1 MDDLLISY
9 SIVAFSSLF
18 TLVNPI
24 GFTAIF
30 LSMVDGMNRSE
41 KQKIAIKGVMT
52 ACIVLVIFSLIGR
65 LIFSF
70 FGITIDAFKIVGGI
84 LFFRSGLNLL
94 ESKISRTRSTPMEIK
109 EAVDKEE
116 IAFTPIGIPMIAGP
130 GAITSVMILSAEATT
145 FPYRIILLSVIFITM
160 VLTLLFSYLGE
171 KFTTY
176 IGTTGMRIIQRIMGL
191 ILMVIAV
198 QFIIDGLTPI
208 VINWISMANHL

>member
-1 MDDLLISY
+1 MDNLLISY
-9 SIVAFSSLF
+9 SIVAFTSLF

-30 LSMVDGMNRSE
+30 LSMVDELSSNDKR
-41 KQKIAIKGVMT
+41 KIALKGVIT
-52 ACIVLVIFSLIGR
+52 ACIVLITFALIGR

-109 EAVDKEE
+109 EAENKEE
-116 IAFTPIGIPMIAGP
+116 MAFTPIGIPMIAGP

-145 FPYRIILLSVIFITM
+145 LPYRIILLSVIITIM
-160 VLTLLFSYLGE
+160 LITLFFAYLGE
-171 KFTTY
+171 KITSY
-176 IGTTGMRIIQRIMGL
+176 AGTTGMRITQRIMGL
-191 ILMVIAV
+191 ILMVIAI

-208 VINWISMANHL
+208 VVEWITLSKI

>member
-1 MDDLLISY
+1 MDNILISY
-9 SIVAFSSLF
+9 SIVAFTSLF

-30 LSMVDGMNRSE
+30 LSMVDGMTRSE
-41 KQKIAIKGVMT
+41 KRKIALKGVMT
-52 ACIVLVIFSLIGR
+52 ACVVLVVFSLIGR

-70 FGITIDAFKIVGGI
+70 FGITVDAFKIVGGI

-109 EAVDKEE
+109 EAENKEE
-116 IAFTPIGIPMIAGP
+116 MAFTPIGIPMIAGP

-145 FPYRIILLSVIFITM
+145 LPYRIILLSVIFLTM
-160 VLTLLFSYLGE
+160 ALTLLFSYLGE
-171 KFTTY
+171 QFTTY
-176 IGTTGMRIIQRIMGL
+176 IGTTGMRVIQRIMGL

-208 VINWISMANHL
+208 IIDWISKANRL

>member
-1 MDDLLISY
+1 MDNLLISY
-9 SIVAFSSLF
+9 SIVAFTSLF

-30 LSMVDGMNRSE
+30 LSMVDELSSKE
-41 KQKIAIKGVMT
+41 KRKIALKGVIT
-52 ACIVLVIFSLIGR
+52 ACIVLITFALIGR

-109 EAVDKEE
+109 EAENKEE
-116 IAFTPIGIPMIAGP
+116 MAFTPIGIPMIAGP

-145 FPYRIILLSVIFITM
+145 FPYRIILLSVIIIIMLIT
-160 VLTLLFSYLGE
+160 LFFAYLGE
-171 KFTTY
+171 KITNY
-176 IGTTGMRIIQRIMGL
+176 VGTTGMRIIQRIMGL
-191 ILMVIAV
+191 ILMVIAI

-208 VINWISMANHL
+208 VVEWISLSKI